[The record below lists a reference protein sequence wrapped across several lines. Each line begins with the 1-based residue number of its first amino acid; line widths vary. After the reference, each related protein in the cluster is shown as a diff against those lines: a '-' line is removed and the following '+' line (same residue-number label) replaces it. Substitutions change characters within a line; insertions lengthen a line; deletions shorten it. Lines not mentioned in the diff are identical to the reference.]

1 MPSATTSGWA
11 STTSRITGD
20 PIPDPTPTPT
30 PEGSPTPT
38 PEPTPTPTPTPT
50 PSPTPSPTPT
60 PAGIKISQVYG
71 GGGNSGATLTNDFIE
86 LYNPTGEV
94 VSLSGW
100 SVQYG
105 PPTNTTWEATTLS
118 GTIAAGGYY
127 LVKEAAGAGGTV
139 PLPDPDATG
148 NIAMSATAGKVALL
162 SKTTPLSGA
171 CPTDP
176 AIDDLVGYGA
186 ANCSEVAPTGQ
197 LSNTT
202 AALRNGNGATDTNNN
217 LADFTIAAPN
227 PRAAHD
233 SSPKV
238 ISTFP
243 AAGSPAAP
251 VWANINLG
259 FNEPV
264 NVTGAWYSIQCT
276 VSGTHSAT
284 VSGGPV
290 SFTLNPDEGF
300 TGGESC
306 TVTVFASAVT
316 DVDVDDPPD
325 AMLANHILNF
335 TVAPDVVCGNP
346 ATLISAV
353 QGTGTLSPIANS
365 IVEIEGVVVGAFP
378 GTTGFQGLHVQ
389 EQDADRDANA
399 ATSEGI
405 FVFEP
410 NGGATY
416 AVGDTV
422 RVKGQVVEFNIG
434 GAQTLT
440 ELSNL
445 NNLDVC
451 SSGNTVTPTPIEIP
465 FGSSTFPERYE
476 GMLVEFPADH
486 DMVVTE
492 TFNFG
497 RFGELI
503 LTTDERQWTPTHLV
517 PPGDDAVALQTA
529 NNLDRIVLD
538 DGRNDQNIDP
548 TVFPDGGLSASNTI
562 RVGDTVEGGSF
573 VFEQRFSVYRL
584 QPTADRPEFV
594 ATNPRPATSPDVG
607 GDLRVAAM
615 NVLNYFTTFDAIRG
629 SGNGPNICGPS
640 LLECRGANTDF
651 EFQRQRTKIISAIL
665 GLDASVV
672 GLMEIENN
680 PSAST
685 QDLVAGLNAATAP
698 GTWAFINTGTIGTD
712 AIKVAVIYR
721 PAEATPVGAYAI
733 LNSDVD
739 ERFDDSRNRPALAQT
754 FDADGG
760 RFTVVVN
767 HLKSKGSDCGGAPD
781 DDLSLGGAGNCNLT
795 RTRAAEA
802 LVDWIAEDPTNSGD
816 RDVLVIGDL
825 NSYAQEAPIDV
836 FHDAGYVDTLA
847 ESLGSD
853 AYSFVFQGQS
863 GYLDHGLAS
872 PTLAAQ
878 VTGAAEWHLNA
889 DEPPVLDYND
899 DFKTPNHVNTLYAPT
914 PFRSSDHD
922 PLVVGLDLL
931 EYGFE
936 GYRPPVNLDNT
947 AQVTAGSA
955 LPMKFTLDGA
965 SGLAV
970 LFENPR
976 SREVDCSTGE
986 PLGSWTPTQATVGL
1000 TYNVVTG
1007 VYTYDWKTEKSWAG
1021 TCRTFELTLDDGSYW
1036 TAFVHF
1042 T

>member
-1 MPSATTSGWA
+1 M
-11 STTSRITGD
+11 
-20 PIPDPTPTPT
+20 
-30 PEGSPTPT
+30 
-38 PEPTPTPTPTPT
+38 
-50 PSPTPSPTPT
+50 
-60 PAGIKISQVYG
+60 
-71 GGGNSGATLTNDFIE
+71 
-86 LYNPTGEV
+86 
-94 VSLSGW
+94 
-100 SVQYG
+100 
-105 PPTNTTWEATTLS
+105 
-118 GTIAAGGYY
+118 
-127 LVKEAAGAGGTV
+127 
-139 PLPDPDATG
+139 
-148 NIAMSATAGKVALL
+148 
-162 SKTTPLSGA
+162 
-171 CPTDP
+171 
-176 AIDDLVGYGA
+176 
-186 ANCSEVAPTGQ
+186 
-197 LSNTT
+197 
-202 AALRNGNGATDTNNN
+202 
-217 LADFTIAAPN
+217 AD
-227 PRAAHD
+227 
-233 SSPKV
+233 
-238 ISTFP
+238 
-243 AAGSPAAP
+243 
-251 VWANINLG
+251 
-259 FNEPV
+259 
-264 NVTGAWYSIQCT
+264 AWYSIVCT

-290 SFTLNPDEGF
+290 SFMLNPDDPF
-300 TGGESC
+300 NAGESC
-306 TVTVFASAVT
+306 TLTVSAPNVT

-325 AMLANHILNF
+325 AMLANHVLNF
-335 TVAPDVVCGNP
+335 TVSPDVVCGDP
-346 ATLISAV
+346 ATLISSV
-353 QGTGTLSPIANS
+353 QGSGTASPMANS

-389 EQDADRDANA
+389 EQDSDRDGNA

-434 GAQTLT
+434 GSQTLT

-445 NNLDVC
+445 SNLDVC
-451 SSGNTVTPTPIEIP
+451 SSGNSVTPTPIEIP
-465 FGSSTFPERYE
+465 FASGTFPERYE

-594 ATNPRPATSPDVG
+594 ATNPRPPTAPDVG

-615 NVLNYFTTFDAIRG
+615 NVLNYFTTFDTIRG

-651 EFQRQRTKIISAIL
+651 EFQRQRTKIIDAIL

-680 PSAST
+680 SSAST
-685 QDLVAGLNAATAP
+685 QDLVDGLNAATAP

-712 AIKVAVIYR
+712 AIKVALIYR
-721 PAEATPVGAYAI
+721 PAEVTPVGAFAI
-733 LNSDVD
+733 LDSDVD

-836 FHDAGYVDTLA
+836 FRDAGYVDTLA

-878 VTGAAEWHLNA
+878 VTGAAEWHINA

-899 DFKTPNHVNTLYAPT
+899 DFKSPNHVTPSTRRRRTGRRTTTRSSSGLTCSSTASRATGRRSARTTPPRPT
-914 PFRSSDHD
+914 PAR
-922 PLVVGLDLL
+922 
-931 EYGFE
+931 
-936 GYRPPVNLDNT
+936 R
-947 AQVTAGSA
+947 
-955 LPMKFTLDGA
+955 
-965 SGLAV
+965 
-970 LFENPR
+970 
-976 SREVDCSTGE
+976 
-986 PLGSWTPTQATVGL
+986 
-1000 TYNVVTG
+1000 
-1007 VYTYDWKTEKSWAG
+1007 
-1021 TCRTFELTLDDGSYW
+1021 CR
-1036 TAFVHF
+1036 
-1042 T
+1042 